1 MSGEVVAVLVGG
13 GYGRFGR
20 LFVVLFG
27 GLIGSRAGRLLAER
41 DSEIHSDN
49 IREDSAGWQ
58 QIQAADSNNSRRR
71 AEGARRWPLWE
82 KGGNRKRKKK
92 RKEDHVVRRPVC
104 LARRLL
110 REISRALREPNSIC
124 VSYLLE
130 FLHKCRRY
138 HTYMI
143 TLLVG
148 TYMYWTS
155 YSRQANNMPL
165 DIR

>member
-49 IREDSAGWQ
+49 IREDSADWQ

-92 RKEDHVVRRPVC
+92 RKETM
-104 LARRLL
+104 
-110 REISRALREPNSIC
+110 
-124 VSYLLE
+124 LLE
-130 FLHKCRRY
+130 DLFAWRVGCFGRSPVHCANLIQY
-138 HTYMI
+138 VFPTYVP
-143 TLLVG
+143 T
-148 TYMYWTS
+148 
-155 YSRQANNMPL
+155 
-165 DIR
+165 

>member
-110 REISRALREPNSIC
+110 REIFRALREPNSIC
-124 VSYLLE
+124 VSYL
-130 FLHKCRRY
+130 RSY
-138 HTYMI
+138 INVGDTIHT
-143 TLLVG
+143 
-148 TYMYWTS
+148 
-155 YSRQANNMPL
+155 
-165 DIR
+165 

>member
-13 GYGRFGR
+13 GYGRYGR

-82 KGGNRKRKKK
+82 KGGNRKRK
-92 RKEDHVVRRPVC
+92 EDHVVRRPVC

-110 REISRALREPNSIC
+110 REISRALREPNSIY
-124 VSYLLE
+124 V
-130 FLHKCRRY
+130 FP
-138 HTYMI
+138 TYVP
-143 TLLVG
+143 T
-148 TYMYWTS
+148 
-155 YSRQANNMPL
+155 
-165 DIR
+165 